1 MKILQHIITTTM
13 EIGSAT
19 LIKLPDDRQYDGL
32 IEFEQVGP
40 NQKKKKTDKLT
51 ELQNKDRYCSSTEL
65 IIMSD
70 LVPDSGLVEY
80 SLQFQKTIKM
90 LCCLEYSILLTSQTG
105 LKHIH
110 NCHAKTYK
118 KYPKKI

>member
-40 NQKKKKTDKLT
+40 NQKKRKTDKLT

-65 IIMSD
+65 IIMLD

-90 LCCLEYSILLTSQTG
+90 LCCLEYSILLTS
-105 LKHIH
+105 
-110 NCHAKTYK
+110 
-118 KYPKKI
+118 

>member
-40 NQKKKKTDKLT
+40 N
-51 ELQNKDRYCSSTEL
+51 
-65 IIMSD
+65 
-70 LVPDSGLVEY
+70 
-80 SLQFQKTIKM
+80 
-90 LCCLEYSILLTSQTG
+90 
-105 LKHIH
+105 
-110 NCHAKTYK
+110 
-118 KYPKKI
+118 